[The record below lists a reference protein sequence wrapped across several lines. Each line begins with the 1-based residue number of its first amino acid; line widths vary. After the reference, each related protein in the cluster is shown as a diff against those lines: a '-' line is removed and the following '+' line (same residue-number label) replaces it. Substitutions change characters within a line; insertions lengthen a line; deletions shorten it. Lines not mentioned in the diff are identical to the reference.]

1 MSAKKSG
8 RLYIIGAGFAGQTL
22 ARELKAKAVFGEVV
36 AFLDDDPE
44 KIGRHIEEIPV
55 LGPIRDVA
63 RLLRMNPADQA
74 IIAIPSAS
82 REYLKELYWILKR
95 AGFEKIRIL
104 PGISQII
111 QGDAHLIQTRNIDPQ
126 DLLGRTPAAINLKQS
141 LAYLRGKRVLVTGA
155 GGSIGSELCR
165 QLLSG
170 GASRLYLFG
179 HGENSIYQIDRE
191 LRLLQEEGVGEKA
204 VLVPIIG
211 DLKDRAYMDY
221 ILGKL
226 RADVV
231 FHTAAYKH
239 VPMMEE
245 NPVAAIENN
254 VLGTEN
260 LIRAARKH
268 GVKRFVH
275 ITTDKA
281 VEPVSIYGASKYL
294 CEKLVLKEARDEITQ
309 GKAAPDSSFMVVR
322 FGNVLGSRGSIVP
335 LFQRQIEKGGPV
347 TVTHPDMR
355 RWFMTIPEACSLVLK
370 AGGLGENGNLYLL
383 DMGEPIRIRDMAEQ
397 MIRFY
402 GFEPEEDIK
411 IEYVGLRAGERLGE
425 RLWADDENPVATPYS
440 RILKVE
446 RRIGPAGSGF
456 DISALIEKLR
466 PICKFDPAQAACY
479 RDSDLLK
486 KLLTAAMPSL
496 QRAEAVQDTVYQ
508 IPAAGKRTAGE
519 APAGPAEAPGEGRP
533 GEVFPEEVR
542 PGEVRITHSLNWSSA
557 TVLRKQRP
565 SGSPEAKRGGRGIAE
580 KSRRKASPSR

>member
-1 MSAKKSG
+1 MTTKKSG

-22 ARELKAKAVFGEVV
+22 ANEIRAKAIFGEVV

-44 KIGRHIEEIPV
+44 KIGRRLGGIPV

-63 RLLRMNPADQA
+63 KLLRMNPADEA

-82 REYLKELYWILKR
+82 QEYLKELYGILKK

-111 QGDAHLIQTRNIDPQ
+111 EGDAHLIQTRNIDPQ
-126 DLLGRTPAAINLKQS
+126 DLLGRTPVAINLKES
-141 LAYLRGKRVLVTGA
+141 LNYLRGKRVLVTGA

-179 HGENSIYQIDRE
+179 HGENSIYQIDKE

-204 VLVPIIG
+204 TLVPIIG
-211 DLKDRAYMDY
+211 DLKDAAYMDY
-221 ILGKL
+221 IMGHLK
-226 RADVV
+226 ADVI

-254 VLGTEN
+254 LFGTEN
-260 LIRAARKH
+260 LIRSARKH

-281 VEPVSIYGASKYL
+281 VEPVSVYGASKYL
-294 CEKLVLKEARDEITQ
+294 CERLVLEEAVNAES
-309 GKAAPDSSFMVVR
+309 AAERVSGANLNEGGDLKFMVVR

-335 LFQRQIEKGGPV
+335 LFQKQIERGGPV

-370 AGGLGENGNLYLL
+370 AGGVGENGNLYLL
-383 DMGEPIRIRDMAEQ
+383 DMGESIRIRDMAEQ

-411 IEYVGLRAGERLGE
+411 IEYVGLRPGERLDE
-425 RLWADDENPVATPYS
+425 QLWSEDEIPRETPYS
-440 RILKVE
+440 RILRVD
-446 RRIGPAGSGF
+446 RRFPPVT
-456 DISALIEKLR
+456 DIRSLSEKLR
-466 PICKFDPAQAACY
+466 PICYFDPQQPRMY
-479 RDSDLLK
+479 RNSELLRE
-486 KLLTAAMPSL
+486 LLAESIPSL
-496 QRAEAVQDTVYQ
+496 FAAVY
-508 IPAAGKRTAGE
+508 AGA
-519 APAGPAEAPGEGRP
+519 
-533 GEVFPEEVR
+533 VPER
-542 PGEVRITHSLNWSSA
+542 MHG
-557 TVLRKQRP
+557 
-565 SGSPEAKRGGRGIAE
+565 
-580 KSRRKASPSR
+580 